1 MSSWVSPLT
10 ELFPL
15 LVPIPRSLRSLA
27 SSSWYMAKL
36 MLNFRPLLPLSSII
50 SEKVLLRRR
59 CRSCSSS
66 SSFFTSTTRSMMCSW
81 RFLRLLFQLSKFC
94 TYRKGTM
101 IIVSF
106 WLLKKKANLILLSEY
121 IFLENSVESY
131 RLPIFGIIADFLLYF
146 LHLLNFLQLFLS
158 CAIQRTRSDF
168 DELKR
173 IGRLLRRRF
182 QRRF

>member
-1 MSSWVSPLT
+1 
-10 ELFPL
+10 
-15 LVPIPRSLRSLA
+15 
-27 SSSWYMAKL
+27 MAKL
-36 MLNFRPLLPLSSII
+36 MLNFRPLFPLSSII

-66 SSFFTSTTRSMMCSW
+66 SSFFTSTTRSIMCSW

-94 TYRKGTM
+94 TGRKGTM
-101 IIVSF
+101 TRHFI
-106 WLLKKKANLILLSEY
+106 KKEANLIPIY
-121 IFLENSVESY
+121 IQFISFWKIALNPY

-158 CAIQRTRSDF
+158 CAIQRARSDF

-173 IGRLLRRRF
+173 IGCLLRRRF